1 MLKVAVLYATG
12 SYNKRRFN
20 VLMKFLFDFFP
31 LIAFYAAYQI
41 SKAYGANENA
51 IFIATGVIIIATI
64 IQVLYNWVKHRTV
77 VKMHIITVVLVTFF
91 GGLTLILH
99 DPVFIKWKVSIV
111 NWLFGA
117 GFILSQF
124 IGEKNITERMLS
136 AAVTAPAKVWTRL
149 NFSWAL
155 FFIGVGFINVYVFK
169 HYSEET
175 WVDFKVYGLLGLTF
189 VFIVFQGIYLSRYM
203 SDDEDTTD

>member
-1 MLKVAVLYATG
+1 
-12 SYNKRRFN
+12 
-20 VLMKFLFDFFP
+20 MKFLFDFFP

-41 SKAYGANENA
+41 SKSYGYSDNA

-64 IQVLYNWVKHRTV
+64 IQVIYNWFKHRKI
-77 VKMHIITVVLVTFF
+77 VKMHIITAVLVTLF

-117 GFILSQF
+117 VFLLSQF
-124 IGEKNITERMLS
+124 IGEKNITERMMAS
-136 AAVTAPAKVWTRL
+136 AVSAPAKVWARL
-149 NFSWAL
+149 NISWAV
-155 FFIGVGFINVYVFK
+155 FFIAVGFLNVYIFK
-169 HYSEET
+169 NYSEEI

-189 VFIVFQGIYLSRYM
+189 VFIIFQGFYLSRYM
-203 SDDEDTTD
+203 SDENSTE